1 MTQALQ
7 PLYDPREAAAV
18 AKYYHEH
25 LTGWEQWS
33 LPLHY
38 GDALTETQ
46 HRQRQQDLLQMAQ
59 GAPVQYVMEQADF
72 YGRRF
77 QVTPD
82 VLIPRPET
90 EELVLMAIRELSG
103 RKEPKVW
110 DVGTG
115 SGCIAV
121 TIAAEVPCARVFATD
136 ISEKALAVA
145 KGNAARQ
152 QVAITFAQHDMRDHD
167 ALPFPDQHFDLI
179 ISNPPYIPERDRQEM
194 HRNVVEHEPEIALFV
209 PDEDPLWCYRALA
222 ALAVKAL
229 EPNGVLMAET
239 YHQYHDKLMQQW
251 KENGLRHVTEQDD
264 INGRPRFVMGR
275 V

>member
-38 GDALTETQ
+38 GDALTEAQ

-121 TIAAEVPCARVFATD
+121 TIAAEMPGAQVFATD

-209 PDEDPLWCYRALA
+209 PDEDPLRFYQAIGRYAT
-222 ALAVKAL
+222 KAL
-229 EPNGVLMAET
+229 KAGGQLFFELNERHANET
-239 YHQYHDKLMQQW
+239 KELLADLGLANIIIYKDQYGKD
-251 KENGLRHVTEQDD
+251 
-264 INGRPRFVMGR
+264 RFISACK
-275 V
+275 